1 MSSAVRQFL
10 AWWWSQLRGLLPAR
24 FAQADLY
31 ADAVIAEVRPGE
43 ADVTF
48 VQRRKGREAA
58 LAPVR
63 GEKAAAGARRML
75 LRAPGDAVLER
86 RLALPAATAP
96 ELDQVLSYEI
106 ERISPFTAEEVA
118 WAYEIEGREGERIQ
132 LALALVPRTALSA
145 AVTGLRQAGA
155 SPTAVLAPK
164 RGGGTWCLPL
174 LTSGHSGRSLA
185 NRRALQAGV
194 AACAVLAIVAV
205 VLPFVQQERAF
216 ARADARIAALR
227 PKIADAEALRKRI
240 AERATG
246 LDAVAA
252 ETARVGNALDA
263 LAALT
268 GALPDDT
275 YLTALTLRQ
284 RALTLTGRSAS
295 AARLIPLLAADPA
308 FRNAAF
314 AAPVT
319 RVEGADGDVFSIRAD
334 LTP

>member
-1 MSSAVRQFL
+1 MGSAAQQFL

-31 ADAVIAEVRPGE
+31 GDAVIAEVRPGD

-58 LAPVR
+58 LAA
-63 GEKAAAGARRML
+63 GQGGKAAAGARRML
-75 LRAPGDAVLER
+75 LRAPGGAVLER
-86 RLALPAATAP
+86 RLALPAATLP
-96 ELDQVLSYEI
+96 ELDRVLSYEI
-106 ERISPFTAEEVA
+106 ERISPFSAAEVA
-118 WAYEIEGREGERIQ
+118 WAYEVEGREGERIQ
-132 LALALVPRTALSA
+132 LALALLPRTAVAA
-145 AVTGLRQAGA
+145 AVAGLREAGA
-155 SPTAVLAPK
+155 SPRAVLAPK
-164 RGGGTWCLPL
+164 GGGGVWCLPL
-174 LTSGHSGRSLA
+174 LASGHSGRSVA

-194 AACAVLAIVAV
+194 AACVALGVVAIA
-205 VLPFVQQERAF
+205 LPFVRQEQAF

-227 PKIADAEALRKRI
+227 PEVADAEALRKRI

-252 ETARVGNALDA
+252 ETARVGHALDA

-268 GALPDDT
+268 GVLPDDT

-295 AARLIPLLAADPA
+295 AAQLIPLIAADPA

-334 LTP
+334 LKP